1 MCDKTLMRYLAGRDG
16 GIEGVLNLCQCVDK
30 VIGSRAS
37 ANTHDTFAI
46 QLRAN
51 V

>member
-1 MCDKTLMRYLAGRDG
+1 MCDKTLLRYLAGRDG

-30 VIGSRAS
+30 VIGGRAG
-37 ANTHDTFAI
+37 ANTHDAFAI
-46 QLRAN
+46 QLTAN